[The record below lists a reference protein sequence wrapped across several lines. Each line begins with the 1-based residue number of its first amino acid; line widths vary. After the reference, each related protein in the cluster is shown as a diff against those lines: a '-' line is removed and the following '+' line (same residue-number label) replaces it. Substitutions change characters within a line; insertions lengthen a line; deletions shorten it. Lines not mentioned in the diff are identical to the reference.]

1 MTWEAIYDAE
11 SVGGTEPKLVE
22 DWRKKLR
29 AAGFDD
35 STKLHPY
42 VFEDLANDLPKHRL
56 LLAYNMGLAKSSSA
70 IAGAAVRGTR
80 HTLFVVPNKLMIEWE
95 REFTRLGFAGQFQ
108 IVTSLAQIERYEC
121 RACAIPVPNY
131 RKVLDADG
139 KLTDVKREC
148 PKCGKLATWVDNLRR
163 FNLISMRMLWAFPQD
178 SPHHDRPQKK
188 PAVKDKWGYTQTP
201 ARATLKYSFAWYLR
215 RRCEAVTVDE
225 AYAIGN
231 PDALQTR
238 AINLL
243 KPRRRTLLTGTP
255 IRGYPDNILALLNWC
270 LGTGTD
276 LFPDFDHTQENSL
289 RNFRDL
295 FGTTIVK
302 RRDDGTT
309 YDKLIP
315 KVKNPEKFQAMLAP
329 VMRRRVN
336 LEPTVAKAIRMPE
349 FVIHPVQI
357 EPDANLREMYEYCV
371 ADFVKWYEE
380 RLEEAK
386 RKAVYGNT
394 PPPVP
399 QVTLLTKLNYL
410 ANLAAC
416 PQALVPAYHQISS
429 KQARILHII
438 ESAVKRGRKVIL
450 YSEFLDSV
458 DWYVTSPLTA
468 KYLPVSITGSVSLS
482 RSKRTGT
489 SERDRRLL
497 AFREGESKL
506 LVASTRAVAEGFN
519 IPEASV
525 VIFDSFPWV
534 PSLQQQAWS
543 RVLRPAQK
551 ERPVEIYLV
560 GLTGTIDDYLSAI
573 CAIKRTAIA
582 EGIDYET
589 VEIDADDVP
598 DPYQYAHHLVQASN
612 TVSATYNKL
621 GWIERLKEQAAE
633 AQRHQEIAW
642 RALQAA
648 SGITD
653 EKADAES
660 DLAALDAEIDD
671 TLTAA
676 SATASA

>member
-1 MTWEAIYDAE
+1 VSWEAIYDDKSIA
-11 SVGGTEPKLVE
+11 GTEPKLVE
-22 DWRKKLR
+22 DWRIKLR
-29 AAGFDD
+29 ALGFDD
-35 STKLHPY
+35 PTKLHPF
-42 VFEDLANDLPKHRL
+42 VFEDLAHDLPKHRM
-56 LLAYNMGLAKSSSA
+56 LLAYNMGLSKTASS
-70 IAGAAVRGTR
+70 IAAAAVRGTK

-95 REFTRLGFAGQFQ
+95 KEFARLGFGDQFQ
-108 IVTSLAQIERYEC
+108 IITSLAQIDRYDC
-121 RACAIPVPNY
+121 PKCGIPVGNY
-131 RKVLDADG
+131 RKVLDVNG
-139 KLTDVKREC
+139 KLADVKREC
-148 PKCGKLATWVDNLRR
+148 PTCGSRLVWADNLRR

-188 PAVKDKWGYTQTP
+188 AAVKDKWGYTQTP
-201 ARATLKYSFAWYLR
+201 ARSTLKYSFAWYLR
-215 RRCEAVTVDE
+215 RRTEAVTVDE
-225 AYAIGN
+225 AYSIGN

-276 LFPDFDHTQENSL
+276 LFPDFDYTQENSR
-289 RNFRDL
+289 RNFLDL
-295 FGTTIVK
+295 FGTTIQK

-315 KVKNPEKFQAMLAP
+315 KIKNPERFQAMLAP

-357 EPDANLREMYEYCV
+357 DPDSNLREMYEYCV

-380 RLEEAK
+380 RIEEAK
-386 RKAVYGNT
+386 RRSVYGNT

-416 PQALVPAYHQISS
+416 PQAIVAAYKQVSS

-438 ESAVKRGRKVIL
+438 EKAVERGRKVIL

-458 DWYVTSPLTA
+458 DWYSNSPLTA
-468 KYLPVSITGSVSLS
+468 KYNPVSITGSVSLS

-497 AFREGESKL
+497 AFREGDSSL

-598 DPYQYAHHLVQASN
+598 DPYQYAGHLVQASN

-653 EKADAES
+653 PAADAES

-671 TLTAA
+671 TLAA
-676 SATASA
+676 SAPASA